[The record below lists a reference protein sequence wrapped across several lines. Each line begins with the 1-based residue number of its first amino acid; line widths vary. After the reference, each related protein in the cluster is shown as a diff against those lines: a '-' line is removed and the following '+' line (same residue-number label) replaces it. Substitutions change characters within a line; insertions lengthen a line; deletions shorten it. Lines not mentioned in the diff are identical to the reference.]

1 MSPARNQKFSGRAKS
16 SAVAPRSATRAKST
30 VASQPPLTGRF
41 VALDFETADYER
53 DSACALCVV
62 VVEDQIVVKTW
73 NTLIRPPRSSFC
85 FTYLHGIAWSHVKDK
100 PSFADL
106 WPEIG
111 TLLDGVDFIAAH
123 NASFDRSVLNA
134 CCRSAAF
141 KEPAMPYLCTV
152 KVARTLW
159 NLRPTKLPDVC
170 RHLDIPLK
178 HHDATSDAQACAR
191 ILVTARQ
198 QGHEYAHLLK
208 KHSLRPV

>member
-1 MSPARNQKFSGRAKS
+1 MT
-16 SAVAPRSATRAKST
+16 PRSQTKAKI
-30 VASQPPLTGRF
+30 AAANQPPLTGRF
-41 VALDFETADYER
+41 VALDFETADYGR

-62 VVEDQIVVKTW
+62 VVEDQTMVKTW

-85 FTYLHGIAWSHVKDK
+85 FTYLHGIAWSDVKDK
-100 PSFADL
+100 PSFAEL
-106 WPEIG
+106 WPEIRSF
-111 TLLDGVDFIAAH
+111 LDGADFVAAH

-134 CCRSAAF
+134 CCQSAAL
-141 KEPAMPYLCTV
+141 KQPTQPYLCTV

-159 NLRPTKLPDVC
+159 DLRPTKLPDVC
-170 RHLDIPLK
+170 RHLEIPLK

-191 ILVTARQ
+191 ILLAARQ